1 MSNEVTYQSE
11 YTPDRVLYMAMEL
24 SERDWKLGF
33 TTGLGQAPRFRT
45 INARDL
51 KAIEREISLAK
62 HRFGLPD
69 TARVLSC
76 YEAGREG
83 FWIHRYLLQGG
94 VENLVVDA
102 ASIEVR
108 RRRHRVKTDRVD
120 LGKLVRMLV
129 RYHLGDKRTWS
140 VVRVPSV
147 EAEDRR
153 QLHRERWT
161 LVGER
166 TRHIC
171 RINGLVANLGVR
183 LPIRKDFLEQ
193 LDTNCLWD
201 GAALPNGLKSRLIR
215 EYQRLQWVGQQIEQ
229 VEEEQR
235 QLLRDSDDRSIAMVR
250 DLIRLRGINI
260 HSAWPLVMELFSWRA
275 FCNGREIG
283 GLVGLVPD
291 PYQSGETEQDQGIS
305 KKGNSDIRAL
315 VIELAWRWLFHQPGS
330 KLSRWYQKRFAKGSR
345 RVRKIGIVALARKLL
360 IDLWRYL
367 ETGEIPEGAVLKS
380 VTF

>member
-1 MSNEVTYQSE
+1 
-11 YTPDRVLYMAMEL
+11 
-24 SERDWKLGF
+24 
-33 TTGLGQAPRFRT
+33 
-45 INARDL
+45 
-51 KAIEREISLAK
+51 
-62 HRFGLPD
+62 
-69 TARVLSC
+69 
-76 YEAGREG
+76 
-83 FWIHRYLLQGG
+83 
-94 VENLVVDA
+94 
-102 ASIEVR
+102 
-108 RRRHRVKTDRVD
+108 
-120 LGKLVRMLV
+120 
-129 RYHLGDKRTWS
+129 
-140 VVRVPSV
+140 
-147 EAEDRR
+147 
-153 QLHRERWT
+153 
-161 LVGER
+161 
-166 TRHIC
+166 
-171 RINGLVANLGVR
+171 
-183 LPIRKDFLEQ
+183 
-193 LDTNCLWD
+193 
-201 GAALPNGLKSRLIR
+201 
-215 EYQRLQWVGQQIEQ
+215 
-229 VEEEQR
+229 
-235 QLLRDSDDRSIAMVR
+235 MVR